1 MISDKMKILLVDD
14 ESMCHM
20 AISSFAK
27 KLAIDL
33 DYAKNGVEAVDKV
46 KSNNTYN
53 LILMDMY
60 MPDMDGKKATEEIRK
75 LPDGG
80 NLHIIAMS
88 AGKKL
93 NNFF

>member
-27 KLAIDL
+27 KLGIDL

-75 LPDGG
+75 LADGATQ
-80 NLHIIAMS
+80 HIIAMS
-88 AGKKL
+88 AGRT
-93 NNFF
+93 

>member
-27 KLAIDL
+27 KLGIDL

-75 LPDGG
+75 LADGATQ
-80 NLHIIAMS
+80 HIIAMS
-88 AGKKL
+88 AGRI
-93 NNFF
+93 

>member
-27 KLAIDL
+27 KLGIDL

-46 KSNNTYN
+46 KGNTYN

-60 MPDMDGKKATEEIRK
+60 MPNMDGKQATNEIRK
-75 LPDGG
+75 LEGG
-80 NLHIIAMS
+80 SAQQIIAMS
-88 AGKKL
+88 AGKIISV
-93 NNFF
+93 N